1 MCTYLKEVELKT
13 ATHDIKVYKLV
24 KWEDGKLFAPY
35 RNVEYPSTTLHTK
48 LGKVVT
54 NPYGS
59 KDRVVPRSCHSIN
72 IGLHSFKSKGEAIK
86 WMNNNFMLS
95 PEHQIIK
102 ATIPKG
108 AMYYEGFWDY
118 DGKKLKIKTIVSD
131 KLILH
136 PEKVVMDRTIKHFE
150 VKTRLWTFDSSNI

>member
-54 NPYGS
+54 NPYWS
-59 KDRVVPRSCHSIN
+59 KERVVPRSCHSIN
-72 IGLHSFKSKGEAIK
+72 IGLHSFKSKLHAKQALKDKPWEPHAR
-86 WMNNNFMLS
+86 WLV
-95 PEHQIIK
+95 IK
-102 ATIPKG
+102 AVIPKG
-108 AMYYEGFWDY
+108 SQYYEGFSDY
-118 DGKKLKIKTIVSD
+118 HVDGYLIKPVYVSD
-131 KLILH
+131 NLILY
-136 PEKVVMDRTIKHFE
+136 PEEIIAHM
-150 VKTRLWTFDSSNI
+150 